1 MANTLQLKNDIKKLK
16 TALAS
21 KGLSAS
27 IKNKL
32 KGKLEKAEKDL
43 KSTAPRKASSA
54 KSAIANLKELVKK
67 KKYSIYKKSGVDLK
81 KDSEEPALPI
91 GRRVSKGLKGNQYGN
106 KKSSKGNVYYEY
118 RANRLDVKQPS
129 KTAKYPR

>member
-43 KSTAPRKASSA
+43 KSAAAPRKTTTT
-54 KSAIANLKELVKK
+54 KSHN
-67 KKYSIYKKSGVDLK
+67 
-81 KDSEEPALPI
+81 
-91 GRRVSKGLKGNQYGN
+91 
-106 KKSSKGNVYYEY
+106 
-118 RANRLDVKQPS
+118 
-129 KTAKYPR
+129 

>member
-32 KGKLEKAEKDL
+32 KGKLEKAEKVLEKL
-43 KSTAPRKASSA
+43 KAALEKSSP
-54 KSAIANLKELVKK
+54 KKEKK
-67 KKYSIYKKSGVDLK
+67 EK
-81 KDSEEPALPI
+81 KDDE
-91 GRRVSKGLKGNQYGN
+91 
-106 KKSSKGNVYYEY
+106 
-118 RANRLDVKQPS
+118 
-129 KTAKYPR
+129 